1 MVLTSDRKEYLYH
14 LEDLSDQ
21 HHTGE
26 FLASKIEAIITQIGA
41 EKISAIVS
49 DNGANVAA
57 ARSIIHKNYPSI
69 IDLRC
74 IAHCFNLLSQNIL
87 KSPFGERI
95 IKLCNILCHFFRS
108 SHIGV
113 ALLDNAIKEKAIKG
127 GGIKPYVKTQ
137 WTTMHE
143 CADSIVCL
151 KPAFNHISIKC
162 PLLLIFYILF
172 INKF

>member
-1 MVLTSDRKEYLYH
+1 MILTPDRKEYLYH

-21 HHTGE
+21 HHTAE
-26 FLASKIEAIITQIGA
+26 FLARKTEAIISQIGA

-69 IDLRC
+69 INLRC
-74 IAHCFNLLSQNIL
+74 IAHCFNLLSQDVL

-95 IKLCNILCHFFRS
+95 IRFCNILCHFFRS
-108 SHIGV
+108 SHIGA

-127 GGIKPYVKTQ
+127 GGIKPYVKTR
-137 WTTMHE
+137 WTTMYE
-143 CADSIVCL
+143 CANSIAHL
-151 KPAFNHISIKC
+151 KPAFNHVIYHY
-162 PLLLIFYILF
+162 L
-172 INKF
+172 